1 MIGFIV
7 GLILVGIVLILLEV
21 LVIPGTTVVG
31 FLGMILMG
39 IGVYL
44 SYVNIGTVAG
54 HYTLAGSIAFFV
66 ITLFFALRS
75 KTWNKAALK
84 TSIDSK
90 VNVVDKNPSE
100 LIGQTAITITRL
112 NPVGKINLNGE
123 YYEAKSLNNIIEPNT
138 EVEIINIEG
147 NSLIVKPKNN

>member
-1 MIGFIV
+1 MIGLVV
-7 GLILVGIVLILLEV
+7 GLILIGIILILLEV

-44 SYVNIGTVAG
+44 SYANISTTAG
-54 HYTLAGSIAFFV
+54 HYTLAGSIVFFI
-66 ITLFFALRS
+66 ITLAFALRS

-90 VNVVDKNPSE
+90 VNVIGENPSE
-100 LIGQTAITITRL
+100 FIGKTAITVTRL

-123 YYEAKSLNNIIEPNT
+123 YFEAKSFYNIIEPNIK
-138 EVEIINIEG
+138 VEIINIEG
-147 NSLIVKPKNN
+147 NLLIVKPKNN